1 MSVLRFDPFRD
12 FDRLVAEQ
20 MAGLRGAPRS
30 VPIDAYRRGD
40 QFLIHLDLPGVDPDA
55 IELTV
60 EQNVLTIRAE
70 RRFEPEEGDELV
82 ISERP
87 QGTFTRQL
95 LLGDSLDRP
104 PRSRLRPGRTHAENP
119 GCRGSEAASRGDHK
133 ERRRPASDRRGPSS
147 TYVLTKRNPHFTLEE
162 IVGIQTDPLPK
173 VRAGTAHG
181 SNSCESVR
189 GQLNTVSA
197 RELALRWRR
206 AAPRRNARLSHAD
219 GEQRQDARHY
229 AEP

>member
-12 FDRLVAEQ
+12 FDRLAAEQ

-30 VPIDAYRRGD
+30 VSMDAYRRAD

-70 RRFEPEEGDELV
+70 RRFESEEGDELV

-95 LLGDSLDRP
+95 LLGESLDTD
-104 PRSRLRPGRTHAENP
+104 RLEADYDQGVLTLRIPVA
-119 GCRGSEAASRGDHK
+119 EAAK
-133 ERRRPASDRRGPSS
+133 
-147 TYVLTKRNPHFTLEE
+147 
-162 IVGIQTDPLPK
+162 
-173 VRAGTAHG
+173 
-181 SNSCESVR
+181 
-189 GQLNTVSA
+189 
-197 RELALRWRR
+197 
-206 AAPRRNARLSHAD
+206 PRRVEITKSAGGHQAIVEGQAARTS
-219 GEQRQDARHY
+219 
-229 AEP
+229 